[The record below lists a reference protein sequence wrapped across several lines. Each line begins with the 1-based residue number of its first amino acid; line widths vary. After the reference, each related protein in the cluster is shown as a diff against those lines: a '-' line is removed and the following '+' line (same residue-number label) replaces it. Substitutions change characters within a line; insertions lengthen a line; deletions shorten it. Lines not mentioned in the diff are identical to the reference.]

1 MGQKRRC
8 FSRAF
13 KVQVVREV
21 QAGKSL
27 AEASREHEIHPNQI
41 RQWQEQQRM
50 YGEKAF
56 AGNGN
61 AYTQEAQ
68 IEELERAL
76 GQMTMENR
84 LLKKVLTRLEARQAE
99 ATLASGNGVS

>member
-1 MGQKRRC
+1 MGRTRRR
-8 FSRAF
+8 FSREF

-27 AEASREHEIHPNQI
+27 AQASREHEIHPNQI
-41 RQWQEQQRM
+41 RQWQEQQRQ

-61 AYTQEAQ
+61 AYTQEAR

-84 LLKKVLTRLEARQAE
+84 LLKKALTRLEAVQSETA
-99 ATLASGNGVS
+99 LPKGNGAS